1 MMCAIQGNEGSSTIA
16 VDSFFGSSVPGS
28 SFDSFAGICLQI
40 EDSTFT
46 DEKVQ
51 TSVIA
56 TSGANVHSTGNVF
69 EKNTASSMFQTELGA
84 ISITDTQFAD
94 NIVTGGGVVVI
105 DSDSEVGDNNCVGE
119 AVSAQGK
126 DENTTVLPLDSR
138 QGGPCNGTFVM
149 GGTCLPFGGVCDP
162 EAVAAM
168 EEHMGGSYEA
178 EESAGIATGSSEAGG
193 VGNETESDG
202 VVDINNALE
211 TNGAAETP
219 AFVEDCHDDWDT
231 LKNAVE
237 NKIIDGV
244 VVVSQIG
251 SLHFKICPE
260 STLYANSGPIVID
273 YDDVT
278 VQCGGSGLKSDNCQ
292 VVGGFVQFHIIG
304 SAKNVK
310 LTGLRM
316 TSSTGSSV
324 VAAGAA
330 AATLQISDCE
340 WMSNTGA
347 SAVLIRHNAA
357 IDNSTGTLDIMSMLD
372 SSGPAMTVGMS
383 DVGFM
388 QNVLTHGTVVNVGG
402 SLMIDKGRF
411 NGNEIKLG
419 DVVVSNNGALSISN
433 SCFDNSAS
441 MAPGTIFIDDTSFL
455 KENGNNFGW
464 DNTDGGFDGG
474 VACTDIFIEAAGSD
488 CSTGYSCNGT
498 CTAFTSKTCPL
509 DVTSV
514 ANNTSEGADATK
526 NVTAPYVRSPSGSDA
541 TNIVPIVVAVVVVAF
556 IVFGL
561 AFIIFT
567 RRRKAPASV
576 KRFSAGDANYEEVD
590 EEF

>member
-16 VDSFFGSSVPGS
+16 VDSFFGSQAIS
-28 SFDSFAGICLQI
+28 LQI

-51 TSVIA
+51 TSVVV

-94 NIVTGGGVVVI
+94 NIVTGGEGVVVI
-105 DSDSEVGDNNCVGE
+105 DSDSKVGDNNCVGE
-119 AVSAQGK
+119 ADSAQGE
-126 DENTTVLPLDSR
+126 DQNTTVLPLDSR

-168 EEHMGGSYEA
+168 EEHMGGSYET
-178 EESAGIATGSSEAGG
+178 EESAGNATGISEAGG
-193 VGNETESDG
+193 VDNETESDG
-202 VVDINNALE
+202 IVDSNNALE
-211 TNGAAETP
+211 TNGAAETNVVGP
-219 AFVEDCHDDWDT
+219 ASVEDCHDDWDT

-244 VVVSQIG
+244 AVVTQIG

-340 WMSNTGA
+340 WMSNKGA
-347 SAVLIRHNAA
+347 SAVLIRHNA
-357 IDNSTGTLDIMSMLD
+357 IVDNSTGTLDIMSMLD
-372 SSGPAMTVGMS
+372 NSGPAMTVGMS
-383 DVGFM
+383 GVGFM

-488 CSTGYSCNGT
+488 CSTGSSCNGT

-514 ANNTSEGADATK
+514 ANNTSGGADATK

-541 TNIVPIVVAVVVVAF
+541 TNLVPIVVAVVVVAF

-561 AFIIFT
+561 AFIIFK

-576 KRFSAGDANYEEVD
+576 QRFSSGDANYEEVD
-590 EEF
+590 EGF

>member
-1 MMCAIQGNEGSSTIA
+1 MMCVIQGNQGEATIA
-16 VDSFFGSSVPGS
+16 VDSSFGSPSGSFVPGS

-51 TSVIA
+51 TSVIV
-56 TSGANVHSTGNVF
+56 TSGAKVHSTGNVF

-94 NIVTGGGVVVI
+94 NVVTGGEGIVVI
-105 DSDSEVGDNNCVGE
+105 DSDSKVGDNNCAGG
-119 AVSAQGK
+119 ADSTQGT
-126 DENTTVLPLDSR
+126 DENTTALPLNSR
-138 QGGPCNGTFVM
+138 QGVPCNGTYVM

-168 EEHMGGSYEA
+168 EEHMGGS
-178 EESAGIATGSSEAGG
+178 TGGSEAGG
-193 VGNETESDG
+193 VGNETESG
-202 VVDINNALE
+202 EVVDSNNASE
-211 TNGAAETP
+211 TNEAAETP
-219 AFVEDCHDDWDT
+219 AFVEGCHDDWAS

-237 NKIIDGV
+237 NKMIDGV
-244 VVVSQIG
+244 AVVSQIG

-260 STLYANSGPIVID
+260 STLYANNGPIVID

-278 VQCGGSGLKSDNCQ
+278 VQCGGSGLKSDNCE

-316 TSSTGSSV
+316 TSSTGSSI

-330 AATLQISDCE
+330 VATLQISDCE
-340 WMSNTGA
+340 WMTNKGA
-347 SAVLIRHNAA
+347 SAVLIRHNATV
-357 IDNSTGTLDIMSMLD
+357 DNSTGTLDIMSMLD

-402 SLMIDKGRF
+402 SLMIDRGRF

-419 DVVVSNNGALSISN
+419 DVVVSNDGALSIAN

-474 VACTDIFIEAAGSD
+474 VACTDIFVEAAGSD
-488 CSTGYSCNGT
+488 CSTGSNCNGT
-498 CTAFTSKTCPL
+498 CTAFTSKTCSL

-514 ANNTSEGADATK
+514 ANNTSGGADATK

-541 TNIVPIVVAVVVVAF
+541 TNLVPIVVAVLVVAF

-561 AFIIFT
+561 AFIIFK
-567 RRRKAPASV
+567 RSRKAPASV
-576 KRFSAGDANYEEVD
+576 KRSSAGDANYEEFD